1 MRGFSVISPLGAAIL
16 VVAFT
21 VLVWTFLWMA
31 RLMARR
37 AQMRQAPAPSPAVDQ
52 EVAAGPTRIRGRGY
66 GANYGLMLGLV
77 ACGAFFVW
85 PSPLLLAVAV
95 VGLFY
100 SGRSLVRGLRYFRV
114 IVWRALLGVLLN
126 AALPLMLFLYDTGR
140 WPLPMLD
147 AGLGL
152 V

>member
-1 MRGFSVISPLGAAIL
+1 MISPVGAAIL
-16 VVAFT
+16 AIAFA
-21 VLVWTFLWMA
+21 VLVWTFFWMA
-31 RLMARR
+31 HLMARR
-37 AQMRQAPAPSPAVDQ
+37 AQAGAASAPSSAV
-52 EVAAGPTRIRGRGY
+52 EPVGPDEPKRIRGRGY
-66 GANYGLMLGLV
+66 GANYGLLLGCA
-77 ACGAFFVW
+77 ACGSFFFW
-85 PSPLLLAVAV
+85 PSPLLLAVAG

-126 AALPLMLFLYDTGR
+126 AALPLMLFLYDTGQ

-147 AGLGL
+147 AAVGL